1 MWIYRTSKLKYK
13 LYIWEVISFIK
24 PASVVIKK
32 NHQCWTNSFVPL
44 NQAGK
49 FKAGFRLRRT
59 VLNLFGRVIQSDHMK
74 RKVAGTLQSKT
85 REGGHLLPAEH
96 WRTSSRGIIMVQEKS
111 ISPVS
116 MTLVLERI
124 RNYSFLPHVIFSCS
138 GMIRTGKSKLP

>member
-32 NHQCWTNSFVPL
+32 KTLVLDKFFRASKPGWKVQSWIQVENNSSEFISQSYSVWPHEKKSCWY
-44 NQAGK
+44 
-49 FKAGFRLRRT
+49 
-59 VLNLFGRVIQSDHMK
+59 
-74 RKVAGTLQSKT
+74 LQSKT
-85 REGGHLLPAEH
+85 REAGHLLPAEH

-124 RNYSFLPHVIFSCS
+124 RNYSSLPHVIFSCS